1 MGTGEFPEENTNT
14 YALRSV
20 IDKWDLI
27 KLQRFCE
34 AKDTVNRIKR
44 QSTDWEKINT
54 YTTSDRVLISKKLDF
69 RESNN
74 AIKN

>member
-1 MGTGEFPEENTNT
+1 MGTGEFPEENT

-44 QSTDWEKINT
+44 QSTDWKKINT

-69 RESNN
+69 RESNK